1 MPELPELNAELAR
14 AWSAGCDPRALPDRW
29 EWSDAEHRRC
39 FAELADE
46 LETALA
52 VDDTPGARRLA
63 EVDYCDAL
71 ALYRAGRVA
80 AGFLLRHV
88 DRSQGVLG
96 RRIRPPKP
104 NRGRMRR
111 GWSQGQV
118 SAYLRYLT
126 NRSEEPSAN
135 MDPHAVVHVSLQLLE
150 LGREVFTGTFDHRWV
165 LPPHLRL
172 YERELVRQFED
183 IANRLDP
190 HARDEEGALLRS
202 VELAVQS
209 VLALDPRF
217 RSPLAVSLAF
227 AHIGLVNRYRPMD
240 DVGGEVA
247 NKLRELLARLQDS
260 AQGVADEYKR
270 PLADASLENF
280 ASMARLHLTP
290 PGGASAERDRQF
302 ERMLASAA
310 IEHDFAED
318 CLLLNTTAMFAYFLE
333 QGADSAAVY
342 AAGIAAQLVAR
353 PQAFQDAFWSH
364 DFSAEA
370 LEAVRRASANVPAS
384 TGAVG

>member
-29 EWSDAEHRRC
+29 EWTDAEHRRC
-39 FAELADE
+39 FAELVDE
-46 LETALA
+46 LEEPLA
-52 VDDTPGARRLA
+52 VEDTPGARRLR

-71 ALYRAGRVA
+71 ALYRGGRLVA
-80 AGFLLRHV
+80 EFLLRHV

-96 RRIRPPKP
+96 RRISPPKP
-104 NRGRMRR
+104 NRGRLRR

-135 MDPHAVVHVSLQLLE
+135 MDPHAVVHVSLQFLE

-172 YERELVRQFED
+172 YERELVGQFED

-190 HARDEEGALLRS
+190 HAKGEDGSVLQP
-202 VELAVQS
+202 VELAVQGIL
-209 VLALDPRF
+209 VLDPRF
-217 RSPLAVSLAF
+217 RSPLAVALAF

-240 DVGGEVA
+240 DVDGAVA

-260 AQGVADEYKR
+260 AQGVPEEYKR

-280 ASMARLHLTP
+280 ACMARLHLTS
-290 PGGASAERDRQF
+290 PGGVSAERDRQF

-310 IEHDFAED
+310 VEHDFEED
-318 CLLLNTTAMFAYFLE
+318 CLLLNATAMFAYFLE
-333 QGADSAAVY
+333 QGADNAADY
-342 AAGIAAQLVAR
+342 AAGLAAQLIGR
-353 PQAFQDAFWSH
+353 PQSFQDAFWSH
-364 DFSAEA
+364 DFSADA
-370 LEAVRRASANVPAS
+370 LEAIRAASPAASPS
-384 TGAVG
+384 TGAAG